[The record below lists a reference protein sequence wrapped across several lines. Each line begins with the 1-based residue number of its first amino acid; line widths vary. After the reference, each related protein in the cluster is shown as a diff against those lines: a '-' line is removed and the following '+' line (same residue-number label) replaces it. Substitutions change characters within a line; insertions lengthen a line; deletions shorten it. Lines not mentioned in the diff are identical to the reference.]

1 MPRERT
7 PASGAMR
14 LAELLEDGVVCAR
27 RSPAGTSVPRA
38 AGLGELLLGLV
49 VVVVRV
55 FDAALELALRLTE
68 VAGELGELRTPE
80 DEKHD
85 HQDDDQLGSAKVHA
99 DEASGS
105 GPPRPGGQVAAT

>member
-38 AGLGELLLGLV
+38 AGLGELLLGL